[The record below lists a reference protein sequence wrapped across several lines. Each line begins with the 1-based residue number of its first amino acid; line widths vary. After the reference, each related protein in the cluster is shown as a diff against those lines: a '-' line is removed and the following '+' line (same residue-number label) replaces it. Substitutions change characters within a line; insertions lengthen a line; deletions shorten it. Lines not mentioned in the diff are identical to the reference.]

1 MRKLA
6 LSLLILGSLLPW
18 SAAKADMASTTLQS
32 ISKTGKIRFGYREGE
47 PPFSYKLPSGEVV
60 GFSIDLCN
68 KVADRVRHV
77 LKLDKLD
84 IEYVMATP
92 ATRFIL
98 VKSGNID
105 LECAAT
111 TNTAERRKMVDFSYP
126 NFMTATR
133 FVSRREDGIMGLLDL
148 TGRSVTSASG
158 TVNIDQL
165 NAVNREKKLN
175 IAVIPTKNNEESFDL
190 VVAGRASAFVMDGI
204 LLAAMIAQ
212 TPDPSKYALSEE
224 TLSDPEPY
232 GLMLRHGD
240 TTFKTLVNE
249 SLREVFAGDEIKM
262 LYEKWFTSPIPPNNM
277 NLNLPMSAALR
288 QAYASPV
295 EFND

>member
-1 MRKLA
+1 MRKIA
-6 LSLLILGSLLPW
+6 LSLLTLGSLLSW
-18 SAAKADMASTTLQS
+18 STASADMTSVTLQS
-32 ISKTGKIRFGYREGE
+32 ISKTGKIRLGYREAE
-47 PPFSYKLPSGEVV
+47 PPFSYQLPSGEVV
-60 GFSIDLCN
+60 GFSIDLC
-68 KVADRVRHV
+68 KRVVDHIRQH
-77 LKLDKLD
+77 LKLEKLD

-98 VKSGNID
+98 MKTGNID
-105 LECAAT
+105 IECAAT
-111 TNTAERRKMVDFSYP
+111 TNTAERRKTVDFSYP
-126 NFMTATR
+126 NFMTATQ
-133 FVSRREDGIMGLLDL
+133 FVSRSDDHISSMKDL

-165 NAVNREKKLN
+165 NQINRQRKLN

-190 VVAGRASAFVMDGI
+190 VVSGRASAFVMDGI
-204 LLAAMIAQ
+204 LLAAMVAQ
-212 TPDPSKYALSEE
+212 TPNPSKYALSEE

-249 SLREVFAGDEIKM
+249 SLREVFAGDDIKT
-262 LYEKWFTSPIPPNNM
+262 LYGKWFTSPIPPSNM
-277 NLNLPMSAALR
+277 NLNLPMSAALKK
-288 QAYASPV
+288 AYASPV